1 MPTSLHVIRLAGIWE
16 ITPFVDGAASRVDG
30 ISGDGEKRPPDRS
43 PSPASGN
50 VDEWTKARLDRI
62 SAKALPFSPGACR
75 RFFNRPTNLAPEQP
89 VYLEWTGLR
98 QAAQMRLN
106 GQLAAETAGGAET
119 IRIRVDDRLLDRNEL
134 TLVLLRRAGETG
146 ADEPETRP
154 AWPFRDCRLLIEE
167 R

>member
-16 ITPFVDGAASRVDG
+16 ITPVVDNAAHA
-30 ISGDGEKRPPDRS
+30 PDARRTRS
-43 PSPASGN
+43 AREEVGWAK
-50 VDEWTKARLDRI
+50 VRLDRI
-62 SAKALPFSPGACR
+62 EAEGLPFSPGACR